1 MITYSLDWEMR
12 DGASGSEHYADELE
26 ALEEMEELI
35 TDPEVIFAGVTMTE
49 TYGGMVRD
57 VTTIREFERGE

>member
-1 MITYSLDWEMR
+1 MR

-35 TDPEVIFAGVTMTE
+35 ADPEVIFAGVTMTE

-57 VTTIREFERGE
+57 VTTIREFEREAENSTGRG

>member
-1 MITYSLDWEMR
+1 MR

-35 TDPEVIFAGVTMTE
+35 SDPEVIFACVTMTE

>member
-1 MITYSLDWEMR
+1 MITYSLDWETR

-35 TDPEVIFAGVTMTE
+35 ADPEVIFAGVTMTE
-49 TYGGMVRD
+49 TYGGMVWD
-57 VTTIREFERGE
+57 VTTIREFEKGE

>member
-26 ALEEMEELI
+26 ALEEMEEL
-35 TDPEVIFAGVTMTE
+35 TADPGVIFASVVKTE
-49 TYGGMVRD
+49 TYGGMVWD

>member
-12 DGASGSEHYADELE
+12 DGASGSEHYTDDLE
-26 ALEEMEELI
+26 ALEEMEEL
-35 TDPEVIFAGVTMTE
+35 TADPEVIFASVCKTE
-49 TYGGMVRD
+49 TYGGMLLG